1 LIKVVIVDDTRLFR
15 EGIKNILDE
24 STDIEVTG
32 LAENGREALKLCEKL
47 LPDVVLMDI
56 VMPVMDGIE
65 GTRKIKEQFNSI
77 KILMLTTSSDDDKI
91 IRAMAEGADGYILK
105 DITSDE
111 LILSIKSVVTGKLN
125 IIDGNIYQRVM
136 EHITSVNNM
145 EKEKASLD
153 EYNFTDKEMSIL
165 KLVAKGYRNREIAE
179 SLFIAEGRV
188 KNIITGLLQKL
199 ELKDRTQLAVFS
211 VKKGLI

>member
-136 EHITSVNNM
+136 EHITSVNDM

>member
-65 GTRKIKEQFNSI
+65 GTKKIKEQFNSI

-136 EHITSVNNM
+136 EHITSVNDM

>member
-1 LIKVVIVDDTRLFR
+1 MIKVVIVDDTRLFR

-65 GTRKIKEQFNSI
+65 GTKKIKEQFNSI

-136 EHITSVNNM
+136 EHITSVNDM